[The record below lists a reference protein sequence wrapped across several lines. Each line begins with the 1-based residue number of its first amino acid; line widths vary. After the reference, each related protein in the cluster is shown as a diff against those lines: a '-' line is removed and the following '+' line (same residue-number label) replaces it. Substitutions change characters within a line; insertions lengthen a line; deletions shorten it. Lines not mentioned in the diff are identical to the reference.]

1 MASKPFLD
9 TNVLIYAF
17 AAGDRRQPLAEV
29 VLSQGGIVSIQVL
42 NEFVNVSSKKLGLS
56 WSEIHK
62 RIEVVRALVVGP
74 TPLTIEEHENACRIS
89 RTKKIGFYDALIIAS
104 AQAAGCDALLSED
117 MQAGAKFG
125 GVIVRNPFA
134 DL

>member
-17 AAGDRRQPLAEV
+17 AAGDRRQPLAEA

-42 NEFVNVSSKKLGLS
+42 NEFVNVSSRKLGLS
-56 WSEIHK
+56 WSDIDK
-62 RIEVVRALVVGP
+62 RVDVVRALVDDP
-74 TPLTIEEHENACRIS
+74 TPLTIAEHENARRIS
-89 RTKKIGFYDALIIAS
+89 RARKIGFYDALIIAA
-104 AQAAGCDALLSED
+104 AQSAGCDLLLSED

-125 GVIVRNPFA
+125 GVVVRNPFT
-134 DL
+134 DV